1 MRHHLHTKLKITAL
15 LTLGLATLP
24 VAATEITRGP
34 YIQLGTDSS
43 MIIRWDTD
51 EPSTSQVHFGTQ
63 LNALNQTITSSELTT
78 THIVELDNLSPL
90 TRYYYAVGDQ
100 DNVLS
105 GDNSETFF
113 ETSPIQ
119 GSATPTRIWILGDP
133 GRAGTDPT
141 TDGQRIVRDGYYQ
154 YSKGAYTDFW
164 MMLGDNAYNDGT
176 IEEYQNAVF
185 NQYPKML
192 KQSPLWP
199 VMGNHDNRT
208 AKVETGTGG
217 YYDLFSMPKNAE
229 AGGVASGQE
238 AYFSFDYGNIHV
250 VVLNSS
256 DREHYELTGPM
267 DEWLKEDL
275 ASTDAEWVIAVFH
288 HPVYG
293 KSGHDS
299 DTEYNMIKMR
309 ENFSPILEEH
319 GVDLVMSGHN
329 HFYTRSTLIN
339 GHYGKSDSFRS
350 SEHQINSGDGR
361 LDGDGAYIKEAGAAN
376 SGTVYITHGSGSGG
390 GSGYARVV
398 TEDDITSGKRH
409 PTDYIYGGRG
419 SMVLDI
425 NDKVLTM
432 NVIGPQGDLVDYF
445 TISHSGDNNQPNE
458 LPIAIANGPYTGS
471 SDEEISFSSDGS
483 MDPDGQITSYSWYF
497 GDGNTSSL
505 ANPKY
510 AYTTAGKYTATL
522 TVTDNHG
529 AVSQTDVL
537 VEVSGGA
544 DTVLEKGVV
553 KTVSGKQREDS
564 HFTFEVPNDA
574 SSVSIKTQGGTGDAD
589 LYVRIAQEPNLSDF
603 DCRPYKAGNKEEC
616 IFAEAIAGIYHV
628 MLRGYNDFS
637 DVQLTADYQ
646 VDGNAAPLPDA
657 NGPYTAMI
665 NENIQFN
672 SDGSYDPDGNI
683 SHYSWD
689 FGDGSQSQDTNPVHQ
704 YASVGNYTAVLT
716 VTDAQG
722 KRNQDAANVTI
733 SSVEDVCSKGASPI
747 SGGRLEANK
756 TYCLATT
763 QENRQIQLSHLVRS
777 EDAGKTIEIRVEHGT
792 GNADM
797 LHRFDDRPNSQSW
810 DHSSSDNTNKELVI
824 IPSASVGWHYIHVR
838 ANPEFAGAA
847 ISLQYKDN

>member
-1 MRHHLHTKLKITAL
+1 MRHNLHRKLKITTL
-15 LTLGLATLP
+15 LTLSLSTLP
-24 VAATEITRGP
+24 VLATEITRGP

-63 LNALNQTITSSELTT
+63 LNALNQTITSTELTT
-78 THIVELDNLSPL
+78 SHIVQLDNLSPL

-100 DNVLS
+100 EAILS
-105 GDNSETFF
+105 GDDSETFF
-113 ETSPIQ
+113 ETSPTQ
-119 GSATPTRIWILGDP
+119 GTATPTRIWILGDP

-154 YSKGAYTDFW
+154 FSKGAYTDFW

-176 IEEYQNAVF
+176 IQEYQNAVF

-199 VMGNHDNRT
+199 IMGNHDNRT
-208 AKVETGTGG
+208 AKVETGEGG

-238 AYFSFDYGNIHV
+238 AYFSFDYGNIHI

-256 DREHYELTGPM
+256 DREHYELAGSM

-350 SEHQINSGDGR
+350 SEHQINTGDGR
-361 LDGDGAYIKEAGAAN
+361 VDGDGAYIKEAGAAN

-390 GSGYARVV
+390 GSGYTRVV
-398 TEDDITSGKRH
+398 TPEDIASGKRH

-432 NVIGPQGDLVDYF
+432 NVIGPQGNLVDYF
-445 TISHSGDNNQPNE
+445 TISHAGDNNLPNE
-458 LPIAIANGPYTGS
+458 LPIAVVNGPYSGTT
-471 SDEEISFSSDGS
+471 DDEISFSSDGS
-483 MDPDGQITSYSWYF
+483 TDPDGQITSYSWYF

-510 AYTTAGKYTATL
+510 SYAAAGQYTATL
-522 TVTDNHG
+522 TISDNTG
-529 AVSQTDVL
+529 ATTQADVL
-537 VEVSGGA
+537 VEITSGSEA
-544 DTVLEKGVV
+544 VLEKNVA
-553 KTVSGKQREDS
+553 KSVSGKQREETF
-564 HFTFEVPNDA
+564 FTFEVPTEA
-574 SSVSIKTQGGTGDAD
+574 SSVNINTSGGSGDAD
-589 LYVRIAQEPNLSDF
+589 LYVRIEQEPNLSDF
-603 DCRPYKAGNKEEC
+603 DCRPYKAGNKESC
-616 IFAEAIAGIYHV
+616 IFEEARAGTYHV
-628 MLRGYNDFS
+628 MLRGYNDF
-637 DVQLTADYQ
+637 DNVQLLADYQ
-646 VDGNAAPLPDA
+646 SDGNTPPQADA
-657 NGPYTAMI
+657 NGPYAAAV
-665 NENIQFN
+665 NEAIQLN
-672 SDGSYDPDGNI
+672 SNGSFDPDGSI
-683 SHYSWD
+683 ATYSWD
-689 FGDGSQSQDTNPVHQ
+689 FGDGEQSQDANPIHQ
-704 YASVGNYTAVLT
+704 YASVGDYNAVLT
-716 VTDAQG
+716 ITDAQG
-722 KRNQDAANVTI
+722 KSNQDTAKVTI
-733 SSVEDVCSKGASPI
+733 SSVEDICANGASPI
-747 SGGRLEANK
+747 SGGRLEANQ

-763 QENRQIQLSHLVRS
+763 RDGKQIQLAHLVRS
-777 EDAGKTIEIRVEHGT
+777 DNAGKTLEIRVEHGS

-797 LHRFDDRPNSQSW
+797 LHRFDDRPNAQSW
-810 DHSSSDNTNKELVI
+810 DNNSIGETNLERII
-824 IPSASVGWHYIHVR
+824 IPSASKGWHYIHIR

-847 ISLQYKDN
+847 LSINYK